1 MKKLQLNMF
10 KKKSTFARRFTRS
23 KIGNFFYCA
32 FLIFG
37 GLYSMLPLIYSVV
50 TSFKPIDELLIFP
63 PRFFVHRPTIS
74 NFLALPDLLSNLQ
87 VPLSRYIANSL
98 FVSIITTFLYII
110 TSSMAAF
117 VLAKGKFKG
126 RKTFFWAIQMSLMFN
141 AYTLS
146 IPCYL
151 IYAKLHMIDTYWIYI
166 LPHLASTMGVFLM
179 KQYMEGAVP
188 DALLEA
194 AKIDGAGYWR
204 VFWSIVMP
212 TVKPMWLT
220 LMLFG
225 FRDIWNVSP
234 NNTIFTEQL
243 KTLPMITP
251 QIAAGGTARA
261 GSAMAM
267 TVIMMI
273 PPILVYMISQSN
285 VMQAMTSAGI
295 KE

>member
-1 MKKLQLNMF
+1 
-10 KKKSTFARRFTRS
+10 
-23 KIGNFFYCA
+23 
-32 FLIFG
+32 
-37 GLYSMLPLIYSVV
+37 
-50 TSFKPIDELLIFP
+50 
-63 PRFFVHRPTIS
+63 
-74 NFLALPDLLSNLQ
+74 
-87 VPLSRYIANSL
+87 
-98 FVSIITTFLYII
+98 
-110 TSSMAAF
+110 
-117 VLAKGKFKG
+117 
-126 RKTFFWAIQMSLMFN
+126 
-141 AYTLS
+141 
-146 IPCYL
+146 
-151 IYAKLHMIDTYWIYI
+151 MIDTYSIYI

-179 KQYMEGAVP
+179 KQYMEGSVP

-194 AKIDGAGYWR
+194 AKIDGAGYWK

-251 QIAAGGTARA
+251 QITAGGTARA

-273 PPILVYMISQSN
+273 PPILVYMVSQSN

>member
-1 MKKLQLNMF
+1 
-10 KKKSTFARRFTRS
+10 
-23 KIGNFFYCA
+23 
-32 FLIFG
+32 
-37 GLYSMLPLIYSVV
+37 
-50 TSFKPIDELLIFP
+50 
-63 PRFFVHRPTIS
+63 
-74 NFLALPDLLSNLQ
+74 
-87 VPLSRYIANSL
+87 
-98 FVSIITTFLYII
+98 
-110 TSSMAAF
+110 
-117 VLAKGKFKG
+117 
-126 RKTFFWAIQMSLMFN
+126 
-141 AYTLS
+141 
-146 IPCYL
+146 
-151 IYAKLHMIDTYWIYI
+151 
-166 LPHLASTMGVFLM
+166 
-179 KQYMEGAVP
+179 
-188 DALLEA
+188 
-194 AKIDGAGYWR
+194 
-204 VFWSIVMP
+204 MP